1 MIRAGIEKQCEG
13 NAVIAMLHT
22 GTASHRSA
30 TALGSIAAMCAA
42 KKKQEE
48 NMNSEVLKAFIR
60 RTFRVAESEFDV
72 LRHLIR
78 ELDLLEFEESR
89 NREATEHV
97 E

>member
-1 MIRAGIEKQCEG
+1 MCRKGIALHG
-13 NAVIAMLHT
+13 IAK
-22 GTASHRSA
+22 
-30 TALGSIAAMCAA
+30 ALGSIAAIRTA
-42 KKKQEE
+42 KKKQED

-60 RTFRVAESEFDV
+60 RTFCVAESEFDI

-89 NREATEHV
+89 NREVSEHV